1 MLALSLMEEGANTDL
16 SWLLLIGLA
25 FFVLIV
31 VIGWLV
37 SRQQGQPATAS
48 ASNKPRKSTTNQGGD
63 DLTILEGIGPKVAK
77 VLNQAGI
84 LTFED
89 LARADADWVQTSLDA
104 AKLQMLNPEGW
115 IAQAKLAAKRDKSGL
130 AKLQEELK
138 GGRRAE

>member
-1 MLALSLMEEGANTDL
+1 MLALRLMEEGANTDL
-16 SWLLLIGLA
+16 SWLLLIGMA

-31 VIGWLV
+31 IVGWLV
-37 SRQQGQPATAS
+37 SRQQGQPASAS
-48 ASNKPRKSTTNQGGD
+48 ASNKPRKSTSQGGD

-89 LARADADWVQTSLDA
+89 LARADAGWVQTTLDA

-115 IAQAKLAAKRDKSGL
+115 IAQAKLAARGDKSGL

-138 GGRRAE
+138 GGRRTG

>member
-1 MLALSLMEEGANTDL
+1 MEEGANTDL
-16 SWLLLIGLA
+16 SWLLLIGMA

-31 VIGWLV
+31 IVGWLV
-37 SRQQGQPATAS
+37 SRQQGQPASAS
-48 ASNKPRKSTTNQGGD
+48 ASNKPRKSTSQGGD

-89 LARADADWVQTSLDA
+89 LARADAGWVQTTLDA

-115 IAQAKLAAKRDKSGL
+115 IAQAKLAARGDKSGL

-138 GGRRAE
+138 GGRRTG

>member
-1 MLALSLMEEGANTDL
+1 MEEGANTDL
-16 SWLLLIGLA
+16 SWLLLIGMA

-31 VIGWLV
+31 IVGWLV
-37 SRQQGQPATAS
+37 SRQQGQPASAS
-48 ASNKPRKSTTNQGGD
+48 ASNKARKSTSQGGD

-89 LARADADWVQTSLDA
+89 LARADAGWVQTTLDA

-115 IAQAKLAAKRDKSGL
+115 IAQAKLAARGDKSGL

-138 GGRRAE
+138 GGRRTG